1 MKEIS
6 IDSLDHFKNIFQ
18 DCNINFLIGSGL
30 STPYF
35 STLGNI
41 EIWLTELEDKFN
53 DDEISLKRY
62 NYLKASI
69 YKIYFDVAIKNN
81 RNLIR
86 FNKDVEEYADIR
98 TKDDEKVKLKK
109 KLINTYLSYKV
120 FLKSLNNILYER
132 RSNTVSKQVNI
143 FTTNIDVFVE
153 KIFEDLDLQFNDG
166 FNGIFKKKFSLS
178 NFKKSFYQKSLQY
191 DNLSEIPV
199 FNLLKLHGSVTWKK
213 FNGSIIFSSTALF
226 KNLEIALS
234 KKELLEI
241 KKLDNDVWDKYQRSI
256 TLNEMIDKIKVEFKK
271 DADLPE
277 VEDLIAEYDLLQ
289 IVNPTKE
296 KFRDTTF
303 NKNYYELLRLYANEL
318 EKENTVLFVL
328 GFSMADEHI
337 REITKRA
344 LKSNPTL
351 KIFIISYS
359 IGAKDIR
366 NNFLLDG
373 TNIDNYQNIEI
384 VSPEDEFDL
393 RKFNEQILMPILK
406 EVELSKTSK
415 FQ

>member
-1 MKEIS
+1 MEYINE
-6 IDSLDHFKNIFQ
+6 DSLDHFKNIFQ

-30 STPYF
+30 SVPYF
-35 STLGNI
+35 STLGKI
-41 EIWLTELEDKFN
+41 EIWLTELEEAFTDGLINF
-53 DDEISLKRY
+53 EQY

-69 YKIYFDVAIKNN
+69 YKVYFDVAIKNN
-81 RNLIR
+81 RKIIR
-86 FNKDVEEYADIR
+86 FQEDFDEYVKVNP
-98 TKDDEKVKLKK
+98 KDDEKTQLNQKLK
-109 KLINTYLSYKV
+109 NTYLSYKT
-120 FLKSLNNILYER
+120 FFKSLNNILYER
-132 RSNTVSKQVNI
+132 RSNTVTKQVNI

-191 DNLSEIPV
+191 DNISEIPV

-213 FNGSIIFSSTALF
+213 DKGSILFSTLIVL
-226 KNLEIALS
+226 KQIKLELEKI
-234 KKELLEI
+234 ELIDIGELADEI
-241 KKLDNDVWDKYQRSI
+241 WDEDEREPKLQDFIDQIEKDFEDSDDIPDVQKFVDKYD
-256 TLNEMIDKIKVEFKK
+256 E
-271 DADLPE
+271 
-277 VEDLIAEYDLLQ
+277 LQ

-344 LKSNPTL
+344 IKSNPTL
-351 KIFIISYS
+351 KIFIVSYNKDAQDIKNNFQS
-359 IGAKDIR
+359 DGIDIR
-366 NNFLLDG
+366 N
-373 TNIDNYQNIEI
+373 YQNVEI
-384 VSPEDEFDL
+384 VNPEDEFDL
-393 RKFNEQILMPILK
+393 RNFNEKILIPILK
-406 EVELSKTSK
+406 EVELHKTKSTD
-415 FQ
+415 